1 MFFFFL
7 RYQCP
12 GGHDPDDRNGQ
23 CRNCN
28 HSTCGRS
35 EHRPNFV
42 VAQWTCSDC
51 ENASDD
57 QQCETCGT
65 RCSECG
71 KKEKKTYLSGPC
83 PGTCGLREKIFFGP
97 RTAFE
102 FCNWLFDEKH
112 SNSVVLAH
120 NMKGYDGVFILRY
133 LVENGTPPRNI
144 VYNGSKIMCMN
155 IGRGLNMRFIDSL
168 NFFQMPL
175 SRLPKT
181 FGLTELKK
189 GYFPHFF
196 NRPENQS
203 YIGPYP
209 PPGAYGADQMPVS
222 ERRDFLQWHDRLSE
236 QVFDFAREMEEYC
249 RSDVTILKQAC
260 LKFKDLIGQA
270 TEGTVDPFDYATVAS
285 MCMAI
290 FRTCHLK
297 EDLSVRLGRA
307 TELLLPQE
315 NGQVLYEGVWYTAEE
330 LRERTGLLVPPS
342 PASVVRPV
350 RDEGYHPAHYQAGA
364 LIVAGDR
371 SETDLDVE
379 ALIVV
384 EKRFLRSPI
393 AVLPY
398 HGYRRLDRY
407 SLSSI
412 RWLEW
417 VAHTRQ
423 LDMQHALR
431 GSRDHGSRDLS
442 PGRDPW
448 TRDPSPGRGGGGGG
462 GGGEARLPGTRLRFD
477 GLAGQRVFEFLGCL
491 WHGCPKCYP
500 EDRTTLKLPGTGQ
513 CAAELYELTKQR
525 EEKIRQAGYDY
536 ESIWEHDYHCQLR
549 EDSVMQDFVDSLD
562 LQPPLDPRDSFF
574 GGRTNA
580 IRLHYEVKKK
590 KNNGVVRFLVF
601 LFFFPL
607 TQPIFYLIQSAF

>member
-1 MFFFFL
+1 M
-7 RYQCP
+7 
-12 GGHDPDDRNGQ
+12 
-23 CRNCN
+23 
-28 HSTCGRS
+28 
-35 EHRPNFV
+35 
-42 VAQWTCSDC
+42 AQWTCSDC

-71 KKEKKTYLSGPC
+71 KKEKKTYLSVPC

-364 LIVAGDR
+364 LIVAGGPVRDGPR
-371 SETDLDVE
+371 RGSPDCRRKTVFKITDCR
-379 ALIVV
+379 A
-384 EKRFLRSPI
+384 P
-393 AVLPY
+393 LP
-398 HGYRRLDRY
+398 RLSTPG
-407 SLSSI
+407 SLQSVQHSMVRMGRPHSSI
-412 RWLEW
+412 GH
-417 VAHTRQ
+417 ATRLTGEPGPWEPGPQ
-423 LDMQHALR
+423 
-431 GSRDHGSRDLS
+431 SRPGPMDPGPQSR
-442 PGRDPW
+442 PGR
-448 TRDPSPGRGGGGGG
+448 RRRRRRRGGP
-462 GGGEARLPGTRLRFD
+462 ATR
-477 GLAGQRVFEFLGCL
+477 
-491 WHGCPKCYP
+491 YP
-500 EDRTTLKLPGTGQ
+500 
-513 CAAELYELTKQR
+513 A
-525 EEKIRQAGYDY
+525 
-536 ESIWEHDYHCQLR
+536 
-549 EDSVMQDFVDSLD
+549 
-562 LQPPLDPRDSFF
+562 PL
-574 GGRTNA
+574 
-580 IRLHYEVKKK
+580 
-590 KNNGVVRFLVF
+590 
-601 LFFFPL
+601 
-607 TQPIFYLIQSAF
+607 